1 MSESQYVNEATAFEP
16 QHRIELTARRGPL
29 KPTLTHTFEQTD
41 GQTRYTRGLQI
52 PLEGIFRL
60 VGPVMKATG
69 GCGQENAR
77 FAQNLKELLE
87 R

>member
-1 MSESQYVNEATAFEP
+1 LVVGIAGSIAKNQLGSARTRSGA
-16 QHRIELTARRGPL
+16 IEQAN
-29 KPTLTHTFEQTD
+29 
-41 GQTRYTRGLQI
+41 GQTRYTRALQI
-52 PLEGIFRL
+52 PLDGIFRF

-69 GCGQENAR
+69 AADRRNAR